1 MRALLA
7 TSIGVTCA
15 TALTL
20 PLAAPAS
27 AAPAQAPV
35 AQAPVAA
42 PVEPAGSTQSLPL
55 RPLTDAAPRANGE
68 PTGPMN
74 PETVRGLLR
83 RDSHRFS
90 LVGVVWDDADAE
102 LHGTVQVRTRATGT
116 TTWSGWQS
124 LETHNTDH
132 AADSGS
138 PERESGTVRGSTA
151 PLWVG
156 DSDGV
161 EVRVRSENAGPRS
174 GSAGTAP
181 LPAGLQVELVDPGDD
196 PEQPRAEGTPA
207 PGTPSAVTAV
217 TPSAG
222 TATPVTAAQPG
233 ALPETAG
240 LTMAAAESSAVN
252 ADLAPLGA
260 SEITALSKAESEE
273 QAVVGAGAK
282 PFIGPRPGIVTRK
295 GWGADE
301 SLRERDFAYTSTV
314 KAAFVHHSATGNNY
328 TCAQAPSVLR
338 SIYRYHV
345 KSSGWRDFGYNFAVD
360 KCGKIYEGRAGGVS
374 KAVLGAHTLGFNTNS
389 MGIAVLGTYSSK
401 NPPAAAV
408 TAVAKLTAWK
418 LGLFGRNPKGKI
430 TLVSG
435 GSGKYKKGAKATL
448 HVISGHRDG
457 FATECPGIRL
467 YKKLGTART
476 SSAKLQGR

>member
-20 PLAAPAS
+20 PLAAPAP
-27 AAPAQAPV
+27 AAPVPARV
-35 AQAPVAA
+35 AQAPSAT

-55 RPLTDAAPRANGE
+55 RPLDDTSSRA
-68 PTGPMN
+68 TGTPSESMR
-74 PETVRGLLR
+74 PGSEQGLKRRG
-83 RDSHRFS
+83 SHRFS

-102 LHGTVQVRTRATGT
+102 LHGTVQVRTRMAGT
-116 TTWSGWQS
+116 TSWTGWQS
-124 LETHNTDH
+124 LETHNIDH
-132 AADSGS
+132 AADAGS

-161 EVRVRSENAGPRS
+161 EVRVRSESSGPRS
-174 GSAGTAP
+174 GDDEDTAA
-181 LPAGLQVELVDPGDD
+181 LPAGLRVELVSPGDD
-196 PEQPRAEGTPA
+196 PEEPRADVTPA
-207 PGTPSAVTAV
+207 PGT
-217 TPSAG
+217 
-222 TATPVTAAQPG
+222 ATPATAPKPG
-233 ALPETAG
+233 TVPESATAG
-240 LTMAAAESSAVN
+240 IAAAESSAVN

-260 SEITALSKAESEE
+260 TLIPALSKEESEE
-273 QAVVGAGAK
+273 QAVVGAAAK
-282 PFIGPRPGIVTRK
+282 PYVGPRPGIVTRK

-301 SLRERDFAYTSTV
+301 SLRERTFAYTSTV

-338 SIYRYHV
+338 GIYRYHV
-345 KSSGWRDFGYNFAVD
+345 KSSGWRDIGYNFAID
-360 KCGKIYEGRAGGVS
+360 KCGNIYEGRAGGVT

-401 NPPAAAV
+401 TPPAAAV
-408 TAVAKLTAWK
+408 TAIAKLTAWK
-418 LGLFGRNPKGKI
+418 LGLFGRNPKGKV

-435 GSGKYKKGAKATL
+435 GSGKYAKGAKAKL
-448 HVISGHRDG
+448 NVISGHRDG

-467 YKKLGTART
+467 YNKLGTVRT